1 MTSPNSMFAGYAR
14 PNASREASLDNVSH
28 FTFYRL
34 MIPIKDTIPSRTYPI
49 VTISL
54 IAVNSVLFLFEN
66 FLGPHLNEFI
76 FAYGVIPAKYFHLG
90 EVAKWDLVDRF
101 LPLFTSIFLHGG
113 WFHLI
118 GNMIYLWI
126 FGDNVEDM
134 MGHLKYLIFYLL
146 CGISANYAH
155 IYTNASSLM
164 PTIGASG
171 AVAGV
176 MGAYLI
182 LFPRSKVWT
191 LFPIF
196 FFIQIIRIP
205 AFALLGFWFLMQFF
219 MGFFSLGVSPG
230 LGSGVAWWAHIGG
243 FACGALLVFIFK
255 KRKRKPMD
263 YTDHYWP
270 YWR

>member
-1 MTSPNSMFAGYAR
+1 
-14 PNASREASLDNVSH
+14 
-28 FTFYRL
+28 

-54 IAVNSVLFLFEN
+54 IAVNSVLFLYEIS
-66 FLGPHLNEFI
+66 LGPNLGEFI
-76 FAYGVIPAKYFHLG
+76 SDYSVIPEKYFHLA
-90 EVAKWDLVDRF
+90 VVDKWNLVDRF

-118 GNMIYLWI
+118 GNMIYLWV
-126 FGDNVEDM
+126 FGDNMEDM
-134 MGHLKYLIFYLL
+134 MGHTKYLIFYLL
-146 CGISANYAH
+146 CGLGAGYAH
-155 IYTNASSLM
+155 LYTNVSSPM

-176 MGAYLI
+176 MGAYFV

-196 FFIQIIRIP
+196 FFVQIVQIP

-219 MGFFSLGVSPG
+219 MGFFSLGISPA
-230 LGSGVAWWAHIGG
+230 LGGGVAWWAHIGG
-243 FACGALLVFIFK
+243 FACGALLVFVFK
-255 KRKRKPMD
+255 KRICVRCA
-263 YTDHYWP
+263 H
-270 YWR
+270 